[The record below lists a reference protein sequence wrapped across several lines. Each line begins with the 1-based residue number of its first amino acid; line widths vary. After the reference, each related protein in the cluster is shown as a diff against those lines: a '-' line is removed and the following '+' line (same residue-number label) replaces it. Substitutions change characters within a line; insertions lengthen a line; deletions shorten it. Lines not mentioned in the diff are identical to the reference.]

1 MANLLYTVYFCV
13 YVALMMGIGVYYG
26 RKIKSVDTYLIADW
40 NVSFSNIVGT
50 MIATACGAAAFI
62 GFVGLGFVSGVQG
75 IFFWVVPA
83 TAFSIVLAVVFG
95 RVLRQLQQYTIP
107 DAFALRFGRNAA
119 FIPSISQIAIYVVP
133 TLAIQYIGTGTI
145 FTTFFGMELKTGI
158 FLGFAVVFPYTF
170 LGGLPATIVTDK
182 IQAVILTVGLV
193 LLFFFGVYY
202 AGGPSEVSKVIPSY
216 YWSPL
221 GKTGLW
227 SFLSLVFT
235 VGPFYMVWQTTWQRI
250 FAARD
255 EKTAVNGVSV
265 GFFLSGIILCFSF
278 FVGIAARGFLPFDT
292 HPDMVFTKVISEVF
306 PPVLGGIVVVGLT
319 AAIMSGGD
327 SFIMMG
333 SASVARDI
341 YQQYFRPHATKP
353 QMLWVSRW
361 STLFISV
368 AALVIAL
375 VGRGIIPVYILAV
388 KTVGAG
394 LVFPF
399 CALMF
404 WRRATRKGVLAS
416 MVAGITVTLFWDV
429 LGNPYIIEGVAGYV
443 SSLLVLIAVSLLTSH
458 SPDEQVKAA
467 YFEPL
472 KTEEYTTRLSHNGDE
487 PHEY

>member
-1 MANLLYTVYFCV
+1 MADPVYAVYFCV
-13 YVALMMGIGVYYG
+13 YIALIMGIGVYYG
-26 RKIKSVDTYLIADW
+26 RKIKSADTYLIADW
-40 NVSFSNIVGT
+40 NVGFSSIVGT

-62 GFVGLGFVSGVQG
+62 GFVGLGFVSGIQG

-83 TAFSIVLAVVFG
+83 TVFSIVLAVGFG
-95 RVLRQLQQYTIP
+95 RVLRRLALYTIP

-119 FIPSISQIAIYVVP
+119 FIPSVSQIVIYVVP
-133 TLAIQYIGTGTI
+133 TLAVQYIGMGTI
-145 FTTFFGMELKTGI
+145 FTTFFGFDLRMGI
-158 FLGFAVVFPYTF
+158 FLGFAVIFPYTF

-182 IQAVILTVGLV
+182 VQAVILTLGLG

-202 AGGPSEVSKVIPSY
+202 AGGINNVYTVVPSH

-221 GKTGLW
+221 GDTGVW
-227 SFLSLVFT
+227 SFLSLCFT
-235 VGPFYMVWQTTWQRI
+235 VGPFYLVWQTTWQRI

-255 EKTAVNGVSV
+255 EETAVKGVSI
-265 GFFLSGIILCFSF
+265 GFLLSGIILCFSF
-278 FVGIAARGFLPFDT
+278 FTGIAARGFLPLNT
-292 HPDMVFTKVISEVF
+292 HPDLVFTEIISEVL
-306 PPVLGGIVVVGLT
+306 PPVLGGLVVIGLA

-333 SASVARDI
+333 SASITRDI
-341 YQQYFRPHATKP
+341 YQQYLRPHASKT

-361 STLFISV
+361 SALFISV
-368 AALVIAL
+368 AALIVAL
-375 VGRGIIPVYILAV
+375 GGRGIIPVYILAV

-416 MVAGITVTLFWDV
+416 MVAGIVITLLWDMI
-429 LGNPYIIEGVAGYV
+429 GSPYVIEGVAGYV
-443 SSLLVLIAVSLLTSH
+443 ASLLVLVVVSFMTSH
-458 SPDEQVKAA
+458 SPDEQVTAA

-472 KTEEYTTRLSHNGDE
+472 NPEEYTTRLTQRGE
-487 PHEY
+487 PRE